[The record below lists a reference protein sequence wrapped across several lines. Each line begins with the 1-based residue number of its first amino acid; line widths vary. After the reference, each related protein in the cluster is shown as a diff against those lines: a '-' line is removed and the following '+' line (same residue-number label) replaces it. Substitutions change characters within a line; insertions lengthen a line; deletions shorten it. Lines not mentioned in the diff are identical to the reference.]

1 MIAPFALA
9 QPIICQAGRSGLTME
24 TAPGL
29 HCAVT
34 RAPGSGEGPRCRLR
48 GNSPEIE
55 ACLLRTTG
63 NDAALTCNH
72 KFRRVQGAQLTTQA
86 SKTML
91 RYACV
96 ARCS

>member
-1 MIAPFALA
+1 
-9 QPIICQAGRSGLTME
+9 ME

-34 RAPGSGEGPRCRLR
+34 RAPGAGEGPRCRLR

-72 KFRRVQGAQLTTQA
+72 KLCRDDVCEQSDAPLGLRRALQLM
-86 SKTML
+86 SGG
-91 RYACV
+91 R
-96 ARCS
+96 